1 MTSRTATGC
10 AIAGY
15 SWMISTFLKGN
26 RSSCGRM
33 SRGKYGERREGNTV
47 WDIEMKE
54 RRKRGRK
61 DEVKKEGGRTEG
73 KKKERQTK

>member
-54 RRKRGRK
+54 RRKGRK
-61 DEVKKEGGRTEG
+61 EARKEG
-73 KKKERQTK
+73 